1 MEKLE
6 SVIIDM
12 VAERFKIEKEK
23 VQPTSTFQDL
33 EIDSLAVV
41 EFGLRLQETFDVA
54 VEEDDF
60 TADMDIRAVADVLSA
75 KGAVAA

>member
-23 VQPTSTFQDL
+23 VQPASTFQDL

-41 EFGLRLQETFDVA
+41 EFGLHLQETFDVA

-60 TADMDIRAVADVLSA
+60 TADMDIRAVAEVLSA